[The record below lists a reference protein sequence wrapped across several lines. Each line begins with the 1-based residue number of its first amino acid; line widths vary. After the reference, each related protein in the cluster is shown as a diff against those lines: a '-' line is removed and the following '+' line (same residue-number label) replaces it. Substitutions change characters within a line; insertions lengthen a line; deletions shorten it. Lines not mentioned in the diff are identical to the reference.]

1 MTKTTEALRIE
12 LEDLK
17 NQFYEINQSF
27 NEKIKRERV
36 RVDRIVQVLLNTLP
50 EEQLKSRVT
59 FSGTDC
65 CGQNRSWTGGYYGEK
80 RTLRDFLLYVID
92 P

>member
-17 NQFYEINQSF
+17 NKFYELSEEQ
-27 NEKIKRERV
+27 ERESIRT
-36 RVDRIVQVLLNTLP
+36 DRIVQVLLNNLP
-50 EEQLKSRVT
+50 EENLNKIVRFAGQ
-59 FSGTDC
+59 DC
-65 CGQNRSWTGGYYGEK
+65 HDEIRWWTYWDGH
-80 RTLRDFLLYVID
+80 TLREFLNEIID